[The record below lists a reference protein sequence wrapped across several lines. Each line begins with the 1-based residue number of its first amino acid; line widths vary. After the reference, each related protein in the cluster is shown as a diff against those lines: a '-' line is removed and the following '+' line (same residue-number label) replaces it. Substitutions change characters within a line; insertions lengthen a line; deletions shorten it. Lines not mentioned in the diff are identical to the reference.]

1 MAATPTVNIVIPQG
15 ADFSELFTSTESDG
29 SATNLSGYSAQAKI
43 KKHPGASSSTSFS
56 VSITGST
63 GEVTI
68 SLTDTQ
74 TAALTSG
81 RYYYDVFLTSGGGV
95 VSRMVEGQAFVT
107 AGISTGVG

>member
-1 MAATPTVNIVIPQG
+1 MHKALNDKP
-15 ADFSELFTSTESDG
+15 LTEDDITMIMSK
-29 SATNLSGYSAQAKI
+29 SAKLVEKLEDINAILQAKI
-43 KKHPGASSSTSFS
+43 KKQPGATSSTSFS